1 MSSLAGALWAKAFD
15 HIVDALHPEAFGNGD
30 QRHRRVFHAEDAMTE
45 SAIEMDMQII
55 IAVAVTM
62 ANLIL
67 HLSVTIFHRVNQ
79 MMLSK
84 QHQAAEDAA
93 LVHREQPPLQVTDR
107 RGGVF
112 GSQGAHDKDAVAR
125 RLDAV
130 GFQELNTCIFIHNC
144 KSSSFVPLSQM
155 FYCLFLRLFYLEK
168 TVTQMAPLRIKNI
181 KML

>member
-1 MSSLAGALWAKAFD
+1 
-15 HIVDALHPEAFGNGD
+15 
-30 QRHRRVFHAEDAMTE
+30 
-45 SAIEMDMQII
+45 MDMQII

-62 ANLIL
+62 TKLIL
-67 HLSVTIFHRVNQ
+67 HLSVSIFQRVNQ
-79 MMLSK
+79 MVLTKHHETS
-84 QHQAAEDAA
+84 EDAA

-130 GFQELNTCIFIHNC
+130 GFQELNTCIFVHNC

-181 KML
+181 KMLWHHCTFLAVHHKTHYLCIIIIILTVFLYET